1 MKEAGSKIAEK
12 GRGKDFILHGLIY
25 LLCFSKLILF
35 FLKSISYS
43 ILEGK
48 EAAKDYAAAA
58 KHATKDTV
66 AEKGSGK
73 QLIAS
78 FLLASLIFF
87 CMYRGGKI
95 DYKHPRNQNHGNW
108 R

>member
-1 MKEAGSKIAEK
+1 MKEAGSKNAEK
-12 GRGKDFILHGLIY
+12 GRGKDFILYGPIY
-25 LLCFSKLILF
+25 LLCFSKLIRF
-35 FLKSISYS
+35 FFFKFISYS

-66 AEKGSGK
+66 TGSGK

>member
-1 MKEAGSKIAEK
+1 MLFQFNS
-12 GRGKDFILHGLIY
+12 
-25 LLCFSKLILF
+25 F

-58 KHATKDTV
+58 KHGTKDTV

-78 FLLASLIFF
+78 FYWHLLFS
-87 CMYRGGKI
+87 CVCTEEGKSTTNI
-95 DYKHPRNQNHGNW
+95 QGIKTMETGDKDILSSGMLN
-108 R
+108 